1 MKGNVITDYF
11 LESKRNLERQEN
23 DALKFLYFFAIIDK
37 KGSLFGK
44 KNKGEVT
51 FMRNIKLTIEY
62 DGSRYTG
69 WKRLEKGEGINT
81 IESKLLNVIQ
91 KMTNENAELFCGS
104 RTEVGVHAYGQVVN
118 FKTESKRKLYEIKQY
133 FNRYLP
139 RDIAVIEAEEM
150 PERFHASLNAKSR
163 TYLYRIA
170 IGEVQSVFERKYTYY
185 CFHDLDVEKMKAAA
199 ALLIGRHDFKKFSTV
214 KKTKSTEKEIYSID
228 IYKDLSEI
236 QITITGN
243 DFLHNMVRLMI
254 GTLIDIGLG
263 EREVSCI
270 NAILDVKSKV
280 EASEPAQPQGM
291 FLQEITYEVKA

>member
-1 MKGNVITDYF
+1 
-11 LESKRNLERQEN
+11 
-23 DALKFLYFFAIIDK
+23 
-37 KGSLFGK
+37 
-44 KNKGEVT
+44 
-51 FMRNIKLTIEY
+51 MRNIKLTIEY

-81 IESKLLNVIQ
+81 IEGKIKSVIQ
-91 KMTNENAELFCGS
+91 KMTNENVELFCGS

-118 FKTESKRKLYEIKQY
+118 FKTDTKMKLYEIKQY

-139 RDIAVIEAEEM
+139 RDIAVIEVEEM

-185 CFHDLDVEKMKAAA
+185 SFHDLDIEKMKEAAA
-199 ALLIGRHDFKKFSTV
+199 FLIGRHDFKKFSTV
-214 KKTKSTEKEIYSID
+214 KKTKSTEKEIFSID

-236 QITITGN
+236 QITISAN
-243 DFLHNMVRLMI
+243 DFLHNMVRLIM

-263 EREVSCI
+263 EREPACVKE
-270 NAILDVKSKV
+270 ILDVKSSILP
-280 EASEPAQPQGM
+280 SEPAQPQGM
-291 FLQEITYEVKA
+291 FLQEIGYEEKA

>member
-1 MKGNVITDYF
+1 
-11 LESKRNLERQEN
+11 
-23 DALKFLYFFAIIDK
+23 
-37 KGSLFGK
+37 
-44 KNKGEVT
+44 
-51 FMRNIKLTIEY
+51 MRNIKLTIEY

-81 IESKLLNVIQ
+81 IESKITSVIE
-91 KMTNENAELFCGS
+91 KMTNERVELFCGS

-118 FKTESKRKLYEIKQY
+118 FKTNTKMKLYEIKQY

-139 RDIAVIEAEEM
+139 RDIAVMEVEEM

-185 CFHDLDVEKMKAAA
+185 CFHDLDVAKMKEAA

-214 KKTKSTEKEIYSID
+214 KKTKSTEKEIYAID

-236 QITITGN
+236 QITIQAN
-243 DFLHNMVRLMI
+243 DFLHNMVRLI
-254 GTLIDIGLG
+254 VGTLIDIGLG
-263 EREVSCI
+263 ERDLNSI
-270 NAILDVKSKV
+270 RDILDVKSSV
-280 EASEPAQPQGM
+280 APSEPAQPQGL
-291 FLQEITYEVKA
+291 FLQEVEYEVKAM